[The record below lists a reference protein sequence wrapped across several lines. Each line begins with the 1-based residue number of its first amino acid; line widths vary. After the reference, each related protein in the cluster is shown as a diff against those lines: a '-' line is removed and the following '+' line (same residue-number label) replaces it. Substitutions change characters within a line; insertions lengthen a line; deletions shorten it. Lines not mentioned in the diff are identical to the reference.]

1 VEFSNF
7 ERFFSQI
14 TMRIT
19 LIFLA
24 MALTSVLWGQTG
36 TLRGNILDEN
46 TGEPVI
52 YCTVQLEGTTIG
64 THTDL
69 DGFFSIAEIEPG
81 SYNLMAT
88 YIGYDTA
95 RLSFTIAA
103 DQVAYQKLYLAESSI
118 QLETVQISGRR
129 AEQRSEVYISKV
141 TVTKS
146 EIKAMP
152 STGGEPDIVQYLQ
165 VIPGVISTGDQG
177 GQLYIRGG
185 SPVQNKM
192 MLDGMTIYNPFHSIG
207 FFSVFETEVIKSADV
222 LTGGFG
228 AEYSGR
234 ISAVIDITTREG
246 DRSRFGGLVS
256 VSPFQAKALFEGPV
270 IKFDPEKD
278 LSASFIL
285 TAKTG
290 LLDKTSQTLYS
301 YASDSLGL
309 PYGYTDFYGKFSLL
323 SGNGSKVD
331 LFGFNFTDEVNFEG
345 IAKLNWQSS
354 GGGFNFK
361 LIPSNSR
368 LLVGGTIAYSGYD
381 IEMTEGDDEPRTS
394 SINGFNAA
402 MNFKYFGQNSE
413 LNYGFEIN
421 GYRTELAFRN
431 FVGVTIEQI
440 SNTTEI
446 GGYVSYRYIT
456 DRIIIEPGL
465 RLQFYASLGQFSFEP
480 RFAFKFKMGENVR
493 FKMSGGVYSQ
503 NLISTVNDKDIVN
516 LFVGFL
522 SDPEGKL
529 YEPGTTTETS
539 HKLQKAVH
547 GIAGLEIDLSDR
559 FQVNI
564 EPYIK
569 SFTQL
574 ISLNRNKL
582 SAQDPNYQTE
592 NGKAVGLD
600 LSVRYENARTF
611 IWATY
616 SLGKVTRF
624 DGDQTY
630 STLFDRRHNINFLAS
645 LKLGRTMLW
654 EAGARWNYGTGFP
667 FTQTQGF
674 YGQQTFSEGLDTDV
688 LTNNPDLGVIY
699 TEERNGGRLPV
710 YNRVD
715 ISLKRRFILGQHMDL
730 VITASVTHVFD
741 RKNIFYFDRVE
752 FERVDQLPILPSLGV
767 TLTF

>member
-1 VEFSNF
+1 
-7 ERFFSQI
+7 
-14 TMRIT
+14 MRIA
-19 LIFLA
+19 LLFI
-24 MALTSVLWGQTG
+24 ALTLTSLLWGQTG
-36 TLRGNILDEN
+36 TLRGNILDKE
-46 TGEPVI
+46 TGEPII
-52 YCTVQLEGTTIG
+52 YGTVLIEGTTVG

-69 DGFFSIAEIEPG
+69 DGFFALSELEPG
-81 SYNLMAT
+81 SYAIVAT

-95 RLSFTIAA
+95 RLAFTIAA
-103 DQVAYQKLYLAESSI
+103 DQVVYEKLYLSESAI

-152 STGGEPDIVQYLQ
+152 STGGEPDIAQYLQ

-207 FFSVFETEVIKSADV
+207 FFSVFETEIIQSADV

-228 AEYSGR
+228 AEHYGR
-234 ISAVIDITTREG
+234 ISAVVDISTRAG
-246 DRSRFGGLVS
+246 NRSRVAGLVS
-256 VSPFQAKALFEGPV
+256 VSPFQAKALIEGPV

-278 LSASFIL
+278 MSASFIL
-285 TAKTG
+285 TAKKG
-290 LLDKTSQTLYS
+290 LLDQTSQTLYG

-309 PYGYTDFYGKFSLL
+309 PYGYTDIYGKFSLL
-323 SGNGSKVD
+323 SGNGSQVD
-331 LFGFNFTDEVNFEG
+331 VFGFSFNDDVNFQG
-345 IAKLNWQSS
+345 IAKLNWKSS

-368 LLVGGTIAYSGYD
+368 LLIGGNISYSGYN
-381 IEMTEGDDEPRTS
+381 IEMLEGDDEPRTS
-394 SINGFNAA
+394 AINGFTAA
-402 MNFKYFGQNSE
+402 MNFKYYGQNSE

-431 FVGVTIEQI
+431 FVGITIEEV
-440 SNTTEI
+440 SNSTEI
-446 GGYVSYRYIT
+446 GGFVSYRYIT

-465 RLQFYASLGQFSFEP
+465 RMQFYASLGEFSFEP
-480 RFAFKFKMGENVR
+480 RFAFKFKMGEKVR
-493 FKMSGGVYSQ
+493 FKMSAGVYSQ
-503 NLISTVNDKDIVN
+503 NLISTVNEKDIVN

-522 SDPEGKL
+522 SDPEGEL
-529 YEPGTTTETS
+529 YEPGTTTDAP
-539 HKLQKAVH
+539 HKLQKSVH
-547 GIAGLEIDLSDR
+547 GIAGFEIDVTDR
-559 FQVNI
+559 IQINI

-582 SAQDPNYQTE
+582 SALDPNFQTE

-600 LSVRYENARTF
+600 LSGRYETPRLF
-611 IWATY
+611 VWATY

-624 DGDQTY
+624 DGEQTY
-630 STLFDRRHNINFLAS
+630 PTHFDRRHNINFLFSWKFGGS
-645 LKLGRTMLW
+645 LLW
-654 EAGARWNYGTGFP
+654 EAGARWNYGSGFP

-674 YGQQTFSEGLDTDV
+674 HGQQTFAEGLDTDV

-699 TEERNGGRLPV
+699 TEERNGGRLPT

-715 ISLKRRFILGQHMDL
+715 MSLKRRFILGEHMNL
-730 VITASVTHVFD
+730 EIIASVTNVFD
-741 RKNIFYFDRVE
+741 RENIFYFDRIE
-752 FERVDQLPILPSLGV
+752 FQRVDQLPILPSLGV

>member
-1 VEFSNF
+1 MRVTLLILGVAFS
-7 ERFFSQI
+7 
-14 TMRIT
+14 
-19 LIFLA
+19 
-24 MALTSVLWGQTG
+24 SVLWGQSG
-36 TLRGNILDEN
+36 TLRGNILDEI
-46 TGEPVI
+46 TGEPII
-52 YCTVQLEGTTIG
+52 YCTVQLEGTTVG

-69 DGFFSIAEIEPG
+69 DGFFSLAELEPG
-81 SYNLMAT
+81 TYTLLAT

-95 RLSFTIAA
+95 RVEFTISAN
-103 DQVAYQKLYLAESSI
+103 QVSYQKIFLSESSI
-118 QLETVQISGRR
+118 RLETVQISGRR

-141 TVTKS
+141 TVTQA

-152 STGGEPDIVQYLQ
+152 STGGEPDIAQYLQ

-207 FFSVFETEVIKSADV
+207 FFSVFETEIIKSADV

-234 ISAVIDITTREG
+234 VSAVVDITTREG
-246 DRSRFGGLVS
+246 DRSRYGGLVS

-278 LSASFIL
+278 VSASFIL

-290 LLDKTSQTLYS
+290 LLDQTSKTLYS

-309 PYGYTDFYGKFSLL
+309 PYGYTDIYGKFSLL
-323 SGNGSKVD
+323 SGNGSKIDV
-331 LFGFNFTDEVNFEG
+331 FGFNFNDDVSFEG
-345 IAKLNWQSS
+345 IADLNWQSS

-368 LLVGGTIAYSGYD
+368 LLVAGTIAYSGYK
-381 IEMTEGDDEPRTS
+381 IALKEGDEAPRTS

-431 FVGVTIEQI
+431 FVGITIEQI

-446 GGYVSYRYIT
+446 GGYVSYRYIS

-465 RLQFYASLGQFSFEP
+465 RMQFYASLGQFSFEP
-480 RFAFKFKMGENVR
+480 RFAFKFKMGERVR
-493 FKMSGGVYSQ
+493 FKMSGGIYSQ

-516 LFVGFL
+516 LFIGFL

-529 YEPGTTTETS
+529 YEPGTTTEAP
-539 HKLQKAVH
+539 HKLQKAIH
-547 GIAGLEIDLSDR
+547 GIAGLEIDVTDR
-559 FQVNI
+559 LQFNI

-569 SFTQL
+569 SFSQI

-582 SAQDPNYQTE
+582 SALDPDFQTE

-600 LSVRYENARTF
+600 LSARFETSRTF

-624 DGDQTY
+624 DGEQTY
-630 STLFDRRHNINFLAS
+630 STHFDRRHNINFLAS
-645 LKLGRTMLW
+645 WKFGEKLLW
-654 EAGARWNYGTGFP
+654 EAGVRWNFGSGFP

-674 YGQQTFSEGLDTDV
+674 YGQQTFPDGLDTDV
-688 LTNNPDLGVIY
+688 LTNNPDLGIIY
-699 TEERNGGRLPV
+699 TEERNGGRLPS
-710 YNRVD
+710 YNRLD
-715 ISLKRRFILGQHMDL
+715 ISLKRRFKLSEHMDL
-730 VITASVTHVFD
+730 EVVASVTNVAN
-741 RKNIFYFDRVE
+741 RENIFYFDRVE
-752 FERVDQLPILPSLGV
+752 FQRVDQLPILPSLGV
-767 TLTF
+767 TLKF